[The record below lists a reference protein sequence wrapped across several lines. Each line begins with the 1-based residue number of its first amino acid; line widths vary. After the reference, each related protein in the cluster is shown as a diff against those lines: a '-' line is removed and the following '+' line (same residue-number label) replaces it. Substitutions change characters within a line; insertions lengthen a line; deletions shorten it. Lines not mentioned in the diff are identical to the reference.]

1 MDTDTY
7 QNADIAKYLN
17 ENFVNIYIDT
27 DKDPGTA
34 QKYKVRAIPDTRF
47 VDSAERELLRI
58 IGHRPDF
65 FDQVK
70 SLGEISAIEKALK
83 DKPGDIPTILA
94 AAEVYLK
101 IGRAQEAGDLLEKA
115 VESDPDNKSGR
126 REELFYR
133 LGVANQKSG
142 KLDRAE
148 MAWQQVA
155 RMDPENKKGF
165 IDDIQFDRCRQQ
177 TDEQDWLGA
186 ERSLEDFLKRYPDS
200 EHAPDAKYLM
210 GMAQFFNENK
220 EGAVSTWKDLIR
232 EKPGTDAA
240 KKAEKGLKYAEKKGK
255 K

>member
-7 QNADIAKYLN
+7 QNAEIAKYLN

-27 DKDPGTA
+27 DKDPKTA

-47 VDSAERELLRI
+47 VDAADHELLRI
-58 IGHRPDF
+58 IGHRPDY

-70 SLGEISAIEKALK
+70 SLGDIAAVEKALK
-83 DKPGDIPTILA
+83 EKPDDVATVLA
-94 AAEVYLK
+94 AVEVYLK
-101 IGRAQEAGDLLEKA
+101 LGRAQEATALLEKA
-115 VESDPDNKSGR
+115 VEADPDNKSGK

-133 LGVANQKSG
+133 LGVAHQKAG
-142 KLDRAE
+142 NAAKAE
-148 MAWQQVA
+148 MAWVEVA

-177 TDEQDWLGA
+177 TDEEDWLGA
-186 ERSLEDFLKRYPDS
+186 ERSLDDFLKRYPDS
-200 EHAPDAKYLM
+200 EHAPDAKYLI

-220 EGAVSTWKDLIR
+220 EGAISTWKDLIR